1 MGPKDDQCG
10 NVGGVEEATRSSREF
25 DKIAGGWRMVRA
37 VLLHEIVVF
46 VIAHNYF
53 PWILCSPEITIDND
67 WWGTFLGVILV
78 ILLHLRSFWFTMTIE
93 TQFRPNKDPILDYIR
108 KRYIVFFANK

>member
-1 MGPKDDQCG
+1 
-10 NVGGVEEATRSSREF
+10 
-25 DKIAGGWRMVRA
+25 MVRA

-46 VIAHNYF
+46 VIARNYF

-93 TQFRPNKDPILDYIR
+93 TQFRPNKDPECRRYLIHSQALYRVLREQMTTLRYETPHNDTSDR
-108 KRYIVFFANK
+108 K